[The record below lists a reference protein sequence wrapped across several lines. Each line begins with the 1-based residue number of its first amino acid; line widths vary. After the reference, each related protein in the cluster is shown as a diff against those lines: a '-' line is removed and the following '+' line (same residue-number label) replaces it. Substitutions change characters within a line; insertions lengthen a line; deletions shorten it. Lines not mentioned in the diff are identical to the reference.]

1 MSLFDRA
8 VVAAL
13 PWVPRSLVRRF
24 ADPYIAGETL
34 GDAMRTVEQLERR
47 GIRTTLDLLGEHIER
62 IEQADAP
69 RDGYLV
75 ALGEIGKS
83 GLPATISVKLTQLG
97 LYLDED
103 ACYRNIRALVAEGQ
117 TLGVGVA
124 IDMEES
130 AVTTRTLSIFRRL
143 RSEFD
148 NISTVLQAMLRR
160 TVDDAVALGDLSPSI
175 RVCKGIYVEPRE
187 IAYQGAEEVRTSYLE
202 TAKAVLDS
210 GGFVAFATHDDV
222 LVERCKGLIRER
234 SLDASRFEFQMLLG
248 VREEL
253 RDKTVAEGY
262 PLRVYVPF
270 GQEWYAYSVRR
281 MRENPRVAGMVAR
294 AVLGLE

>member
-13 PWVPRSLVRRF
+13 PWVPRPLVRRF

-34 GDAMRTVEQLERR
+34 GDAMRTVADLDRK

-75 ALGEIGKS
+75 ALGEIHRT

-97 LYLDED
+97 LYLDPE
-103 ACYRNIRALVAEGQ
+103 ACYRNIRALVAEGK

-130 AVTTRTLSIFRRL
+130 AVTVRTLEIYRRL

-148 NISTVLQAMLRR
+148 NVSTVLQAMLRR

-187 IAYQGAEEVRTSYLE
+187 IAYQEAEEVRSSYIR
-202 TAKAVLDS
+202 TAEAILDG

-222 LVERCKGLIRER
+222 LVERCKELIQRR